1 MSVGNGNMK
10 ISTFI
15 LDTFTSKQFHG
26 NPTGVCFLP
35 EDIEVNVMQSIA
47 SELNFPV
54 TAFTRKIENGTY
66 GLRYFT
72 PLTEITAC
80 GHATLATAAVIAKES
95 QSDTILFKTETDVS
109 IQTLVKD
116 GLVTMLYPKYAL
128 QDYKVPD
135 EFLESLGIAN
145 YEDIKYCPELE
156 SVFVELLSP
165 RQLRNVQPNFVNL
178 VKSNPQIKE
187 VVITTDS
194 DTAKYDYLLRSF
206 CPWIGI
212 DEDPVTGSI
221 HSALAPYWGE
231 RLNKKRL
238 NAFQAS
244 KRGGEFLLTIA
255 SEQVLISGTYVLL
268 MEGKLTI

>member
-1 MSVGNGNMK
+1 MT

-15 LDTFTSKQFHG
+15 LDTFTTKQFHG
-26 NPTGVCFLP
+26 NPTGICLLP
-35 EDIEVNVMQSIA
+35 DDIEDQVMQSIA

-54 TAFTRKIENGTY
+54 TAFVLKIEEGIY

-80 GHATLATAAVIAKES
+80 GHATLGAAAVIAKENQVDS
-95 QSDTILFKTETDVS
+95 VLFKTKTNVS

-116 GLVTMLYPKYAL
+116 EMVTMLYPKYEL
-128 QDYKVPD
+128 QDYQAPS
-135 EFLESLGIAN
+135 ELLENLGIAN
-145 YEDIKYCPELE
+145 YESIKYCPELE
-156 SVFVELLSP
+156 SVFIELLSP
-165 RQLRNVQPNFVNL
+165 RQLKNIQPDFVKLLN
-178 VKSNPQIKE
+178 NHQQIKE

-194 DTAKYDYLLRSF
+194 DSAKYDYLLRSF

-212 DEDPVTGSI
+212 DEDPVTGSV

-238 NAFQAS
+238 KAHQAS

-255 SEQVLISGTYVLL
+255 TEQVLIGGAYVLI
-268 MEGKLTI
+268 MEGKMNI